1 MPARFRSNEVDWF
14 YAMTENT
21 PPISKTELRQIAR
34 LKRRDEA
41 VARGPSAAR
50 ALAGLADSLGLT
62 QGLVVAGYW
71 PLEGEMDS
79 RPLMEALAA
88 RGHNLALPVVARAGG
103 ALEFRP
109 WAPGDPLEPGP
120 HGTLHPVAQPPL
132 VPQALLVP
140 LLAFDRRGFR
150 LGYGGGYY
158 DRTLGDLRRGG
169 GIVTVG
175 LAFAAQEVEHVP
187 TDEWDI
193 PLDLIATELGVIV
206 TAGQ

>member
-1 MPARFRSNEVDWF
+1 
-14 YAMTENT
+14 MTET
-21 PPISKTELRQIAR
+21 IPPLSKADLRRVARQTRRDAMAR
-34 LKRRDEA
+34 LGSGA
-41 VARGPSAAR
+41 GP
-50 ALAGLADSLGLT
+50 ALAGLADALCLPPT
-62 QGLVVAGYW
+62 CVVAGYW

-88 RGHNLALPVVARAGG
+88 RGHRLALPVVTKAGG

-109 WAPGDPLEPGP
+109 WAPGEALEPGP
-120 HGTLHPVAQPPL
+120 HGTLHPVARPPL

-158 DRTLGDLRRGG
+158 DRTLGDLRRGD

-175 LAFAAQEVEHVP
+175 LAFAAQEVECVP
-187 TDEWDI
+187 TDAWDI

-206 TAGQ
+206 TAGK